1 MRADVETAD
10 VIVASVATLGRK
22 SVDSCISDRLA
33 KFDSNRFKC
42 VIIDE
47 AHHSAAPSY
56 RRIMNHLGAF
66 SPDSHLLVWGC
77 SATFKRFD
85 SQPLD
90 LFQKIVYHLELP
102 DLMSQGWLCPAEVLQ
117 ISTEISLDQVDVQN
131 GDFSLDQLSL
141 ALNTPNRNT
150 LIAETWYKEA
160 VQSKKPFLK
169 NTIFIG

>member
-1 MRADVETAD
+1 MEKADLKADLRSADV
-10 VIVASVATLGRK
+10 VVASVATLGRK
-22 SVDSCISDRLA
+22 SSALKDRLSEY
-33 KFDSNRFKC
+33 DCNLFKC

-66 SPDSHLLVWGC
+66 SPESHLLVWGC

-85 SQPLD
+85 AQPLD

-102 DLMSQGWLCPAEVLQ
+102 ELMSQGWLCPAEVLQ
-117 ISTEISLDQVDVQN
+117 IRTEISLDEVGVQN

-141 ALNTPNRNT
+141 ALNTPNRNR

-160 VQSKKPFLK
+160 IVSK
-169 NTIFIG
+169 